1 MKTYVKNEEFN
12 KLLAIADKEIGEIL
26 ASTGLTAMFV
36 KHDDND
42 TDEFFLALAKI
53 LEEYAEITK
62 QA

>member
-12 KLLAIADKEIGEIL
+12 KLLASADKEIGEIL
-26 ASTGLTAMFV
+26 AATSLTAMFI
-36 KHDDND
+36 KHNEND

-53 LEEYAEITK
+53 LEEYAEMTK